1 MDNKIEDLSFKVKDL
16 QSDSITYGKTSLGLM
31 SFHIAFLI
39 FDLIYGYTFMAFI
52 NCLSISFYL
61 VLYKLFKEC
70 KTRVKLIRLAKSIV
84 YEIMIY
90 MIFSTMFFGWDCGY
104 QYWLFSMFCSYLFAY
119 VAPDRTDA
127 IRRASTVF
135 FMCICLVAFVGLY
148 IITKY
153 VQLPYTAKQDDA
165 IVVTTC
171 IVNVILVFAAIG
183 TYNNVYIRQ
192 MEYKYKMLHNIAD
205 FDQLTGLGNRYYM
218 NDVLLEIENSRI
230 NKQNFCV
237 AMLDIDYFKSV
248 NDSYGH
254 DKGDEVLKTIGKIL
268 NENLPEGVTPGRW
281 GGEEFLIVAQPDI
294 SLEEFVNLL
303 EIIRLKIKQVK
314 FSTGE
319 VDKTFSCT
327 ISVGVAQYNPNLS
340 IPDIIKKADD
350 NLYKAK
356 KLGRDK
362 LIYS

>member
-1 MDNKIEDLSFKVKDL
+1 MDNKIEDLSFEVKNL
-16 QSDSITYGKTSLGLM
+16 QSDIISYGKTSMGLM

-39 FDLIYGYTFMAFI
+39 FALIYGYTFMAVI

-61 VLYKLFKEC
+61 ALYKLFKEC
-70 KTRVKLIRLAKSIV
+70 KTREKLIRLAKSIV

-90 MIFSTMFFGWDCGY
+90 MIFSTLFFGWDCGY
-104 QYWLFSMFCSYLFAY
+104 QYWLFSLFCTYLFAY

-127 IRRASTVF
+127 IRKASTII
-135 FMCICLVAFVGLY
+135 FMSICFVAFVALY

-153 VQLPYTAKQDDA
+153 VQLPFTAKQDDA

-183 TYNNVYIRQ
+183 IYNNVYIRQ
-192 MEYKYKMLHNIAD
+192 MEYKYMILHNIAD

-237 AMLDIDYFKSV
+237 AMLDIDYFKLV

-254 DKGDEVLKTIGKIL
+254 DKGDEVLKTIGKVL

-281 GGEEFLIVAQPDI
+281 GGEEFLVVAQPGI
-294 SLEEFVNLL
+294 SMERFVNLL
-303 EIIRLKIKQVK
+303 EFIRHEIKHIK
-314 FSTGE
+314 FSTGDG
-319 VDKTFSCT
+319 DKTFSCT
-327 ISVGVAQYNPNLS
+327 ISVGVAQYNSSLS

-362 LIYS
+362 LIYR